1 MRGRFAP
8 SPTGQL
14 HLGNAMTALL
24 SWLQVRAQ
32 GGAFLLRIEDLDSP
46 RCRPELTD
54 DLLRDLQYLGLNW
67 DAPPVYQSTRHQ
79 AYQAALEQL
88 RGEGLLYPCF
98 CSRAEIARAASAPH
112 GDSEEGPRYPG
123 TCASLSVE
131 AVKERS
137 QRKRPAL
144 RFRAPPGQ
152 VHFEDGALGPYSQ
165 DVRERVGDFVV
176 CRNDGVASYQLAVV
190 VDDAQ
195 SEITDVLRGEDLLPS
210 TARQLQLYAALRLS
224 PPRFTHVPLLI
235 GEDGKRLAK
244 REGAFAI
251 SHLRTS
257 GVPAEQVVGL
267 LASWCG
273 LHGGAPVLPKDLV
286 SRFSLGRLRKTAIPV
301 AEAELRRLL
310 NP

>member
-8 SPTGQL
+8 SPTGRL

-32 GGAFLLRIEDLDSP
+32 GGSFLLRIEDLDST
-46 RCRPELTD
+46 RCRPELTE
-54 DLLRDLQYLGLNW
+54 DLLSDLRYLGLNW
-67 DAPPVYQSTRHQ
+67 DASPVYQSTRHQ
-79 AYQAALEQL
+79 AYQEALDRL
-88 RGEGLLYPCF
+88 MGEGLLYPCF

-123 TCASLSVE
+123 TCAALSAE
-131 AVKERS
+131 AVREERR
-137 QRKRPAL
+137 RKRPAL
-144 RFRAPPGQ
+144 RFRAPPGPLF
-152 VHFEDGALGPYSQ
+152 FEDGAIGPYSQ
-165 DVRERVGDFVV
+165 DVREQVGDFVV

-195 SEITDVLRGEDLLPS
+195 SGITDVLRGEDLLSS
-210 TARQLQLYAALRLS
+210 TARQLQLYAALGLS
-224 PPRFTHVPLLI
+224 SPRFAHVPLLI

-267 LASWCG
+267 LAWWCG
-273 LHGGAPVLPKDLV
+273 LHDGTPVLPKDLV
-286 SRFSLGRLRKTAIPV
+286 PRFSLERVRKTSIPV
-301 AEAELRRLL
+301 DEAEVRRLL
-310 NP
+310 NR